1 MFKTF
6 LKTLYDFSV
15 YEGICKKKKFQLG
28 YMVFLVVLFNLV
40 YLPFSSLR
48 NYDWLNG
55 FGKWMGENIL
65 PVVIE
70 DGRVISPDLDNVPVY
85 SDRDSLIIFGRQPD
99 EIKKFYPNKMVV
111 QKDSVVI
118 KLDRNERNIGRGSY
132 SFFFCR
138 WVSFMLMAV
147 DRSPRFLA
155 KERRG
160 DQPQPGSNIHGKLY
174 SLQNV
179 KSFNLDENDMK
190 FYLRAAFFLMIIINT
205 IFSILQTAF
214 MIVLISALTAYVI
227 LNSGRAVEANLK
239 YVQLF
244 NVSLYALTPAVLI
257 MCGVYSLELA
267 HDRNFLFVFLTT
279 GFVYIYFLNAGLKA
293 CAKKRENAK

>member
-15 YEGICKKKKFQLG
+15 YEVICKKKKFQLG
-28 YMVFLVVLFNLV
+28 YIVFLVVFFNLV

-55 FGKWMGENIL
+55 FGKWMGENIP
-65 PVVIE
+65 PVVIQ
-70 DGRVISPDLDNVPVY
+70 DGKVVSPDLDNVLVY

-99 EIKKFYPNKMVV
+99 EIKKFYTNKMVV

-118 KLDRNERNIGRGSY
+118 KLGRNERNIGRDSY
-132 SFFFCR
+132 SSFFCR
-138 WVSFMLMAV
+138 WVSFMLIAV
-147 DRSPRFLA
+147 ARS
-155 KERRG
+155 
-160 DQPQPGSNIHGKLY
+160 QPGSNIHEKLY

-190 FYLRAAFFLMIIINT
+190 FYLRVAFFLMIIINT
-205 IFSILQTAF
+205 IFGVLQTAF
-214 MIVLISALTAYVI
+214 MIVLISALTAYVM
-227 LNSGRAVEANLK
+227 LNSARAVDANLK
-239 YVQLF
+239 YVQVF

-257 MCGVYSLELA
+257 MCGVYALGLDR
-267 HDRNFLFVFLTT
+267 DRNFLFGFLTT

-293 CAKKRENAK
+293 CAKKRENEK